1 MSNNGVGMEMG
12 YPGFF
17 LLAVDM
23 AVQGDVPAA
32 KDSLANGKM
41 LEFLT
46 LALWKYFAVLLT
58 SF

>member
-46 LALWKYFAVLLT
+46 LAL
-58 SF
+58 